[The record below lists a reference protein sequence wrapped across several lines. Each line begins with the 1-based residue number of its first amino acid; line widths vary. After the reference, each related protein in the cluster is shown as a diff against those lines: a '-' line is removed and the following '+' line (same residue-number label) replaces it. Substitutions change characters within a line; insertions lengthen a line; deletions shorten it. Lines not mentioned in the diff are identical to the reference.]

1 MRPPGPADDPVE
13 APVLLQRRK
22 LAPAVEGETPK
33 MAGPKILE
41 ATSLRGRELRWQP
54 WPEVAQFN
62 EDWAALPMRWGL
74 RGELFVLLRKRE
86 TGETR
91 VCAAEVGQPLEK
103 WPVLNATN
111 SGPRKAKYKSFIFNE
126 HLFLISID
134 RESGTL
140 KIYHV
145 PDPSSAWVVAQEII
159 LPEEA
164 DLSPEGFG
172 CSRNAKL
179 TVLYAA
185 DRSPHV
191 VAVEP

>member
-1 MRPPGPADDPVE
+1 MMHFPPPMFPAPPFMGKGAPMAPPGPEADVVE

-22 LAPAVEGETPK
+22 LAPPVEGEAPK

-91 VCAAEVGQPLEK
+91 VCAAEVSLPLEK
-103 WPVLNATN
+103 WPVLNASHT
-111 SGPRKAKYKSFIFNE
+111 GPRTAKYKSFIFNE
-126 HLFLISID
+126 HLFLICLD
-134 RESGTL
+134 RESGSL
-140 KIYHV
+140 KVFHV
-145 PDPSSAWVVAQEII
+145 PDPSSAWDVAFETT
-159 LPEEA
+159 LPEVA
-164 DLSPEGFG
+164 DLSSE
-172 CSRNAKL
+172 
-179 TVLYAA
+179 
-185 DRSPHV
+185 
-191 VAVEP
+191 